1 MAVGRWKILLVE
13 DDREDYLLT
22 KEMLAEAR
30 GRKYLLEW
38 ASDYESGKQAILLTS
53 FDAILM
59 DYDLGRKSGIDLTR
73 EVSALGCKSPII
85 LLTGRGNYE
94 VDMEAMQN
102 GVTDYLS
109 KSESTPS
116 TLERAIRYAILQKQ
130 TEEELRAAKEELE
143 ARVQERTRELLNKNF
158 DLEAEIKERK
168 RIEAEL
174 AEMQRGMMDRT
185 EAEYR
190 ELARDLHDGPM
201 QDLYGLV
208 FQLETLPTDFM
219 EGKGGE
225 TTSAMKGK
233 LLQVIQSLRT
243 ISRELRPPALAPYG
257 LEKAIRSH
265 AEYLQQAHPDL
276 HIYLHLENDG
286 KKLPETTRLSLFRI
300 YQTAVTNIIRHAQ
313 ATQAEIRFSLTP
325 QVVRLEI
332 GDNGCGFDVPSRWI
346 ELARQGHMGLVG
358 AAERAEAIGGKMHV
372 ESNIG
377 KGTMISVLV
386 PRKTNKSDNSV

>member
-38 ASDYESGKQAILLTS
+38 ASDYESGKQAILSTS

-276 HIYLHLENDG
+276 HIHLHLENDG

-300 YQTAVTNIIRHAQ
+300 YQTAISNIIRHAQ

-325 QVVRLEI
+325 QIVRLEI
-332 GDNGCGFDVPSRWI
+332 GDNGHGFDVPSRWI

-386 PRKTNKSDNSV
+386 PRRTNKSDNSV

>member
-1 MAVGRWKILLVE
+1 
-13 DDREDYLLT
+13 
-22 KEMLAEAR
+22 
-30 GRKYLLEW
+30 
-38 ASDYESGKQAILLTS
+38 
-53 FDAILM
+53 
-59 DYDLGRKSGIDLTR
+59 
-73 EVSALGCKSPII
+73 
-85 LLTGRGNYE
+85 
-94 VDMEAMQN
+94 
-102 GVTDYLS
+102 
-109 KSESTPS
+109 
-116 TLERAIRYAILQKQ
+116 
-130 TEEELRAAKEELE
+130 
-143 ARVQERTRELLNKNF
+143 
-158 DLEAEIKERK
+158 
-168 RIEAEL
+168 
-174 AEMQRGMMDRT
+174 MQRGMMDRT

-276 HIYLHLENDG
+276 HIHLHLENDG

-300 YQTAVTNIIRHAQ
+300 YQTAISNIIRHAQ

-325 QVVRLEI
+325 QIVRLEI
-332 GDNGCGFDVPSRWI
+332 GDNGHGFDVPSRWI

-386 PRKTNKSDNSV
+386 PRRMNKSDNSV